1 MVEAKF
7 KQSQIWN
14 LLLKAAQQQTRRSIK
29 HSLQIWSL
37 KKYVIYL
44 VAPLFLSRAPTKD
57 FKHILEKLEAKFMGW
72 RSKTLSWPGRG
83 TLINFVIQVIP
94 NYTISFFSLPA
105 KTCDK
110 MDALTCKFW
119 WKPNDLEGK
128 FLTLLELNN
137 LCKPKCKDGLGFE
150 KSKDINN
157 ALLAKFA
164 WMIAFKRDSL
174 CMLIL
179 RAKYKVKQD

>member
-1 MVEAKF
+1 
-7 KQSQIWN
+7 
-14 LLLKAAQQQTRRSIK
+14 
-29 HSLQIWSL
+29 
-37 KKYVIYL
+37 
-44 VAPLFLSRAPTKD
+44 
-57 FKHILEKLEAKFMGW
+57 
-72 RSKTLSWPGRG
+72 
-83 TLINFVIQVIP
+83 
-94 NYTISFFSLPA
+94 
-105 KTCDK
+105 

-179 RAKYKVKQD
+179 RAKYKVKQDQLHKTPPKNASPVWKAIENAKKIIAKSACYLIRDGALINIWTSPWVPWLNNFTLTPSLKPYIDKPMMVFMLINNITHIWKESLIHELFEP